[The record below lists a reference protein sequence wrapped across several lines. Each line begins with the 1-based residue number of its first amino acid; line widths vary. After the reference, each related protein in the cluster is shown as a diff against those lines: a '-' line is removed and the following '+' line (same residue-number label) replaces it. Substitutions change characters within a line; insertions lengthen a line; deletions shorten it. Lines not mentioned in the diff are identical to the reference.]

1 MYDVLRLAE
10 QFEIDGF
17 KFYTSKKN
25 EVKSKTVAEIFDY
38 LAQMEK
44 EHTEFI
50 RRLIK
55 SLEEGAQIDSLPEQD
70 TKYYKSRY
78 EGQKISETS
87 PEDDVSDL
95 SILRMAYLIEKD
107 FMEFYEKAAN
117 NEKDERVKKLLL
129 VLRDWE
135 EGHKRIIEEEIKSIL
150 ERNNLELGF
159 YPF

>member
-25 EVKSKTVAEIFDY
+25 EVKNKTVAEIFDY

-78 EGQKISETS
+78 ERQKISETS
-87 PEDDVSDL
+87 PEDDVYDL